1 MAAVQFANNA
11 ASRLVGPLTPS
22 GTSLTVTPGD
32 GALFPTLGAGDWF
45 MATLIRSDGAREIV
59 KVTSRTVDAMSITR
73 AQEGSSAL
81 SFNPNDRIEA
91 RLTAG
96 ELGDFRDGIAS
107 AQSAASAAQGTA
119 DGKISKAGDTMTGN
133 LNMEGAAPIITFRET
148 DQAAPAGRWR
158 LVADGGNWSLRRS
171 TAGEFAS
178 ENSTMWFGP
187 DDSVHFLNDILI
199 GRGNLGSV
207 YDALASKATSAALAS
222 GLSAKP
228 DADGVSVTGFVNG
241 NFYEPYFRKSSDNTV
256 RRLVANTSANGI
268 ALSWSGSFLSRTID
282 NTATATIWDT
292 ANAPGAGTTNLDK
305 TFYCGDGTRIGR
317 SWVPGSGFI
326 GITVD
331 GSGYGIPLNPS
342 DERLKR
348 EIAPST
354 TAALDKLGKI
364 ELFSFRYREGNP
376 FLDAEQQH
384 DIGFIAQQIE
394 RIDPTFV
401 VGDGETMLSPNLL
414 PIVATLVKAVQEL
427 RAQVDALKAQ
437 VGA

>member
-11 ASRLVGPLTPS
+11 ASRLVGPLAPS

-107 AQSAASAAQGTA
+107 AQAAASGAQSTA
-119 DGKISKAGDTMTGN
+119 DGKVSKAGDTMTGG
-133 LNMEGAAPIITFRET
+133 LTMESGAPIITFRET

-158 LVADGGNWSLRRS
+158 LVADGGNWYLRRS
-171 TAGEFAS
+171 TAGEFSS
-178 ENSTMWFGP
+178 ENNSLWFGT
-187 DDSVHFLNDILI
+187 DDSAHFQNDVLI

-207 YDALASKATSAALAS
+207 YDALASKATGAALAS
-222 GLSAKP
+222 GLAAKP

-317 SWVPGSGFI
+317 SWVPGSGFLS
-326 GITVD
+326 ITVD
-331 GSGYGIPLNPS
+331 GTNYGISISAS

-348 EIAPST
+348 EIAPSE
-354 TAALDKLGKI
+354 ASALSKLGRI
-364 ELFSFRYREGNP
+364 ELFSFRYKEGNA
-376 FLDAEQQH
+376 FLDPSQHH
-384 DIGFIAQQIE
+384 DIGFIAQQLASV
-394 RIDPTFV
+394 DPTFV
-401 VGDGETMLSPNLL
+401 AGGGETMLSPNLQ

-427 RAQVDALKAQ
+427 RSQVDALKAQ